1 MPNLR
6 VKISA
11 GNLPVVEVSQKVETL
26 RDVRRL
32 VGAVD
37 KRIRE
42 VTRMFPA
49 EATAKVQRV
58 TISAE

>member
-1 MPNLR
+1 MPNLNVR
-6 VKISA
+6 IKA
-11 GNLPVVEVSQKVETL
+11 GSLPLIAVGGRVETL

-32 VGAVD
+32 LANVD

-49 EATAKVQRV
+49 ETAGKVESV
-58 TISAE
+58 TIKPE